1 VVDLPPPP
9 SALRGLHLSTA
20 GAPYDPSETRIAV
33 DRLSV
38 RYDLQQERV
47 ISVREY
53 AIRRLRGE
61 RFPTRTLWPIEDV
74 SFQVQAGESFGI
86 VGRNGAGKSTLLKVI
101 AGIVPPTRGRVEVRG
116 HLSPLLELGAGFDME
131 LTGREN
137 VQLYGTLLGLRRKH
151 LRDRIDAIADFA
163 ELTPFIDV
171 PLKNYSSGM
180 IARLA
185 FAIATDSD
193 PDILIVDEV
202 LSVGDAPFQRKCEE
216 RLGRFHTRGVTVLL
230 VTHNLDLLTETC
242 SRAVLLEPGSPC
254 LVGPAKE
261 IAARYAERTGG

>member
-1 VVDLPPPP
+1 VD
-9 SALRGLHLSTA
+9 GLT
-20 GAPYDPSETRIAV
+20 
-33 DRLSV
+33 V

-53 AIRRLRGE
+53 VIRRLRGE
-61 RFPTRTLWPIEDV
+61 RFPTQTLWPIRDV
-74 SFQVQAGESFGI
+74 SFRVQAGESFGI

-101 AGIVPPTRGRVEVRG
+101 AGIIPPTRGRVQVCG
-116 HLSPLLELGAGFDME
+116 HLSPLLE
-131 LTGREN
+131 
-137 VQLYGTLLGLRRKH
+137 LYGTLLGLRRKH
-151 LRDRIDAIADFA
+151 LRDRIAAIADFA

-180 IARLA
+180 VARLA
-185 FAIATDSD
+185 FAIATDAD

-216 RLGRFHTRGVTVLL
+216 RLARFQGRGVTVLL
-230 VTHNLDLLTETC
+230 VTHDLHLLTETC
-242 SRAVLLEPGSPC
+242 SRAVLLEPGAPC
-254 LVGPAKE
+254 VVGTADE

>member
-1 VVDLPPPP
+1 M
-9 SALRGLHLSTA
+9 
-20 GAPYDPSETRIAV
+20 
-33 DRLSV
+33 
-38 RYDLQQERV
+38 RYDLQRERV

-61 RFPTRTLWPIEDV
+61 RFPTQTMWPIRDV
-74 SFQVQAGESFGI
+74 SFTVQAGETFGI

-101 AGIVPPTRGRVEVRG
+101 AGIVPPTLGRVQVRG
-116 HLSPLLELGAGFDME
+116 QLSPLLELGAGFDTE

-151 LRDRIDAIADFA
+151 LRERIDAIADFA
-163 ELTPFIDV
+163 EVTPFIDV

-185 FAIATDSD
+185 FAIATDAD

-202 LSVGDAPFQRKCEE
+202 LAVGDAPFQRKCEE
-216 RLGRFHTRGVTVLL
+216 RLARFRARGVTVLL
-230 VTHNLDLLTETC
+230 VTHSLTLLKETC
-242 SRAVLLEPGSPC
+242 TRALLLDPDAPIVIGS
-254 LVGPAKE
+254 AAD
-261 IAARYAERTGG
+261 IAERYAARTGG